1 MKIFMK
7 YFLLIFIFVF
17 SNQIWS
23 QDIVI
28 NFGKE
33 IKTAQT
39 AEIYKNFLDKYFN
52 DKCKIKINE
61 TEIILKEKNFQNYA
75 NVAAKFAPKIDK
87 DFDIKIKDEKEL
99 DDNEIFVESFVK
111 ISEQKIL
118 NVNCVIKNQK
128 FSEIIFENLQ
138 LSLRQ
143 KLTLSLIVNLLRS

>member
-7 YFLLIFIFVF
+7 YFLLIFISVF

-39 AEIYKNFLDKYFN
+39 AEIYKTFLDKYFN

-61 TEIILKEKNFQNYA
+61 TEIILKEKNFQNYIDYILE
-75 NVAAKFAPKIDK
+75 NSMISTDVEVSYEDKIVALVTCSYENGINGNLRFVVFAKMTKQYTV
-87 DFDIKIKDEKEL
+87 E
-99 DDNEIFVESFVK
+99 NEEEYRLMRTVK
-111 ISEQKIL
+111 
-118 NVNCVIKNQK
+118 
-128 FSEIIFENLQ
+128 
-138 LSLRQ
+138 
-143 KLTLSLIVNLLRS
+143 